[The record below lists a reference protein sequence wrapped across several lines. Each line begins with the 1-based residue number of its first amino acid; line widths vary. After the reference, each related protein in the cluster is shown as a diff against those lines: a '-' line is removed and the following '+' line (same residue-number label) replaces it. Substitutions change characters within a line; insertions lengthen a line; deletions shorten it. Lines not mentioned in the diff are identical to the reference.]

1 MSLLVKNCEK
11 RYKGLRGVF
20 GRTVR
25 NGKQYCYHD
34 EMLFLLP
41 YMCLPEDVFKGIEDD
56 FSNDHQQD
64 NSTMDVAMES
74 EEDLE
79 EKKKKK
85 TGKSKAPDVKEE
97 LVVHDEDYTAAWTF
111 PVAPEQEQVI
121 PIPPTADKEI
131 ISAGD
136 PLKLFFSS
144 MYSSVKEM
152 RAKNKLRVQ
161 KQIFEFVNEMQLKEA
176 EEDDH

>member
-1 MSLLVKNCEK
+1 MRDTFRRS
-11 RYKGLRGVF
+11 
-20 GRTVR
+20 VR

-34 EMLFLLP
+34 DMLFLLP
-41 YMCLPEDVFKGIEDD
+41 YMCPPEDVFKGIEDD

-74 EEDLE
+74 EEEEDLE
-79 EKKKKK
+79 EKNKKK

-111 PVAPEQEQVI
+111 PVAPVQEQVI
-121 PIPPTADKEI
+121 PATADKEMI
-131 ISAGD
+131 NAGD
-136 PLKLFFSS
+136 PLKLFFSA

-176 EEDDH
+176 EEDD